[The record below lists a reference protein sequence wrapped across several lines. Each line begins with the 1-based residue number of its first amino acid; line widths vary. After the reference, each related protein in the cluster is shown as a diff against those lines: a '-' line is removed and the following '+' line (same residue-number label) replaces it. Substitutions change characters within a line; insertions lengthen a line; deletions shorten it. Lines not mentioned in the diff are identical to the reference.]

1 MKKLQWKTRFNTQ
14 FKEEVDFLDTLLES
28 YGITDIKSFVHPVR
42 SELNDPFLMKNMD
55 KAVELVHDKLKED
68 CKILIYVDGDC
79 DGAMAS
85 SALTQILKYIK
96 PDVKLDY
103 TYA

>member
-42 SELNDPFLMKNMD
+42 SEFNDPFLMKIMD
-55 KAVELVHDKLKED
+55 
-68 CKILIYVDGDC
+68 
-79 DGAMAS
+79 
-85 SALTQILKYIK
+85 
-96 PDVKLDY
+96 
-103 TYA
+103 